1 MEKPKSVEQAVTA
14 IWITIGISV
23 VFSLIRKWIGDSST
37 VLFTVEIMLCG
48 LWCIFPY
55 KISNGS
61 NPTRYVYS
69 IFSLG
74 GYLLLLGNG
83 ANDFKKLHWIESV
96 IIFFIHIFIL
106 IKLFQKDSS
115 EWFAQKHS

>member
-23 VFSLIRKWIGDSST
+23 LFSLMRKWIGDSST
-37 VLFTVEIMLCG
+37 ALFTVEIMLYG
-48 LWCIFPY
+48 LSCIFPY

-69 IFSLG
+69 IFIVAV
-74 GYLLLLGNG
+74 YLLLLGNG
-83 ANDFKKLHWIESV
+83 ADDFEKLDWIELV
-96 IIFFIHIFIL
+96 IVFLIHIFIL

-115 EWFAQKHS
+115 EWFVQKRS